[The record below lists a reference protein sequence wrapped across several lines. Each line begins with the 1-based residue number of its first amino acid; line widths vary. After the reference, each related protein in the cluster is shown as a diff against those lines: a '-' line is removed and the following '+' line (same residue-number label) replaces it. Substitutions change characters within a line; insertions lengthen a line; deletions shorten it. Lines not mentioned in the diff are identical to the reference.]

1 MTINL
6 LLTIRKSLKYYLII
20 ATWRVSGKWR
30 SGTTDDISLLTLV
43 FYSKEKYK
51 LVGRVNMEMNEV
63 QTETKVEQRI
73 ALLDCP
79 EENMRSF

>member
-1 MTINL
+1 
-6 LLTIRKSLKYYLII
+6 
-20 ATWRVSGKWR
+20 
-30 SGTTDDISLLTLV
+30 
-43 FYSKEKYK
+43 
-51 LVGRVNMEMNEV
+51 MEMNEV